1 MFEMGMG
8 RPSWR
13 AEEVRF
19 RLPLREGER
28 EVTLLETGN
37 PQCAVFVDGL
47 DFDWR
52 TTGAEIEGHP
62 HFPNRTNV
70 SFVQVLDRHIL
81 NVLFY
86 ERGAGAT
93 LSSGTGSTGAVWAA
107 MLRGLVE
114 SPVRVLTPG
123 GPLEVRWDEAVYM
136 TGPAEIVGRG
146 EFYWE

>member
-1 MFEMGMG
+1 
-8 RPSWR
+8 
-13 AEEVRF
+13 
-19 RLPLREGER
+19 
-28 EVTLLETGN
+28 
-37 PQCAVFVDGL
+37 L
-47 DFDWR
+47 DKH
-52 TTGAEIEGHP
+52 T
-62 HFPNRTNV
+62 
-70 SFVQVLDRHIL
+70 L

-93 LSSGTGSTGAVWAA
+93 MSSGTGSTGAVWAA

-123 GPLEVRWDEAVYM
+123 GPLEVRWDEKVYM